1 MTAGTGRTPEMDA
14 LIEQALVEDVGAGDW
29 TTLWT
34 VSEGATGIAEIRAKA
49 PVVISGTALA
59 QRVFAMV
66 DADLRVTLDA
76 DDGAHLQPGDR
87 LLSIEGPLRGILTGE
102 RAALNFLGRLSGI
115 ATLTRRF
122 ADAVAGSKAQVID
135 TRKTTPGWRALEKA
149 AVRDGGGAN
158 HRMGLYDMVLIKEN
172 HIAAA
177 GGIEAALRT
186 VRASN
191 ASGLPVEIEVRTL
204 EELQIVLDVGVERV
218 LLDNMTPADLR
229 RAVELSRASS
239 QGGPELEASGNVTLD
254 TVGAVAATGVD
265 LISVGALTHSAPVA
279 DLSLRVVR
287 AP

>member
-1 MTAGTGRTPEMDA
+1 MGEASAVDT
-14 LIEQALVEDVGAGDW
+14 LIEQALIEDVGAGDW

-34 VSEGATGIAEIRAKA
+34 VSEGATGTAEIRAKA
-49 PVVISGTALA
+49 PVVISGTELA
-59 QRVFAMV
+59 RRVFAMV
-66 DADLRVTLDA
+66 EAELHITLDA
-76 DDGAHLQPGDR
+76 HDGAQLQPGER
-87 LLSIEGPLRGILTGE
+87 LLSIEGPLRGLLTGE
-102 RAALNFLGRLSGI
+102 RTALNFLGRLSGI

-122 ADAVAGSKAQVID
+122 AEAVAGSNAQVID
-135 TRKTTPGWRALEKA
+135 TRKTTPGWRTLEKA

-172 HIAAA
+172 HIASA
-177 GGIEAALRT
+177 GGIEAALRA
-186 VRASN
+186 VRTSN
-191 ASGLPVEIEVRTL
+191 TAGLPVEIEVRTL
-204 EELQIVLDVGVERV
+204 DELQIVLDVGVERV

-229 RAVELSRASS
+229 RAVELSRSS
-239 QGGPELEASGNVTLD
+239 VDGGPELEASGNVTLD